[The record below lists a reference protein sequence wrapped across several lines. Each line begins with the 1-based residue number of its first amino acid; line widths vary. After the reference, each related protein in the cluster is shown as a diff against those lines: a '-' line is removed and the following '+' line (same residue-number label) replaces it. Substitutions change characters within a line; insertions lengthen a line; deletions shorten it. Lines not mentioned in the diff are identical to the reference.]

1 MKIDNSIQ
9 RPIEQIIN
17 DLEGASILSRNMTK
31 KDSKKVEQI
40 LKEAVLKINQVQKDI
55 SKYLEENETHE
66 EVLEWLLND
75 LL

>member
-1 MKIDNSIQ
+1 MMAVSRYNHKTGTTTMKIDNSIQ

-40 LKEAVLKINQVQKDI
+40 
-55 SKYLEENETHE
+55 
-66 EVLEWLLND
+66 
-75 LL
+75 